1 MLPKSPA
8 SPIPGVL
15 IVQWTKFVM
24 IMARHPKNYTS
35 PRGRRGMFGADMRG
49 LVDVGFAQDPRKV
62 IVGGETGVW
71 DADFKAPLTKEK
83 FLASGPAQYAAFS
96 KSMTKLLPHALP
108 HVGTKIDGTSCTL
121 SGLLG
126 AGHHA
131 GAAGLASWV
140 KDPSVRKKFSRTT
153 DAFHLA
159 NGVF

>member
-1 MLPKSPA
+1 MLPKSPQ

-15 IVQWTKFVM
+15 VVQWLRFTR

-35 PRGRRGMFGADMRG
+35 PRGRLGMFGASMRG
-49 LVDVGFAQDPRKV
+49 LADVGFAKNPRKV
-62 IVGGETGVW
+62 IVGSETGVW

-83 FLASGPAQYAAFS
+83 FLASNAAQYTAFG
-96 KSMTKLLPHALP
+96 KSMTALLPHAFP
-108 HVGTKIDGTSCTL
+108 HVGTKVDGEVCTL

-126 AGHHA
+126 VGHHA

-140 KDPSVRKKFSRTT
+140 RDLSVRKKFKQTT
-153 DAFHLA
+153 DTFHLT